1 MADHSPSS
9 GNVTHGFEAHK
20 ATYEGFLKG
29 SVALTFVCLYILVAL
44 SAFAFI
50 NSFNVL
56 IGFAGLIIGILA
68 VLIDARAGNK
78 WYLSIGWLVIFG
90 LITAVSVA

>member
-1 MADHSPSS
+1 MAEHTSS
-9 GNVTHGFEAHK
+9 GNVTHGFESHK
-20 ATYEGFLKG
+20 ATYDAFLKG
-29 SVALTFVCLYILVAL
+29 SVALTIVCLYVLVAL
-44 SAFAFI
+44 CAFAFI